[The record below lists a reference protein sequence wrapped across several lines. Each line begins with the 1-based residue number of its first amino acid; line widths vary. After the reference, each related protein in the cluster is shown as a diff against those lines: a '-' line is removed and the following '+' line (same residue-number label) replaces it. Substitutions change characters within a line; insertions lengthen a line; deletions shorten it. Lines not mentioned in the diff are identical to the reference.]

1 MTLTSHHIHQTD
13 HLILALIT
21 IVIISTQ
28 ISHVYYRLHN
38 KFPAQG
44 INDTLWIHAPF
55 SLYHAWITFLLML
68 SLFAAFTP
76 EKTDDEDDKQPKVYL
91 KVLVFFALLTL
102 QIIASGYIEKF
113 KGDVAGA
120 LVIAGALYGIFA
132 AQDDP
137 FIHWTSLFFAVC
149 TSIHIVKPFVKK
161 YFFGSSA
168 EHAPLLDKKMSEKE
182 TFKYLESGGDVLQSV
197 DLFDLVKDILALPRD
212 EIINSVRTSQTN
224 SQALTIRRPS
234 QPCNFMPNNHESTLK
249 LVLQDL
255 HNLIKE
261 ANAVYEQNPL
271 RIQSLCDSI
280 FSDNLYRNLRRTD
293 LLKNL
298 KYFLP
303 IILYIWKPNE
313 LNIDY
318 ENVIRALIL
327 VETGKDFIIPLVA
340 NSPQMF
346 HEFTDILLKLHKY
359 LPQKLKYRIRD
370 MIHNMCLLTDELAIV
385 VRMKLTDLK
394 IFPDLALKLTLDQGG
409 DVPLYLNGI
418 LCRNPKWLLTNEV
431 QYETIMTIK
440 QRLLIVVRKLLND
453 KTTPHSSHRTRFCI
467 VMRCLCGLVC
477 IFKVSFDHNE
487 LIDCLNVLRLEEL
500 QKEMRGYFI
509 DSKLA
514 RIALEIEPDTFDGLG
529 LSKDSQYISF
539 KCFYTMIKGS
549 VFQIGKVDIQ
559 PWIYNQIMQATTP
572 IHFQLGPLIKAYA
585 QSIFEGYL
593 GEPSPITKIPENKI
607 FGFFQD
613 NLIEI
618 TAAHVLLF
626 YFVLAYNKVV
636 KDMKISCGQQS
647 ITIDPQKSAYTPRLT
662 EAIPVRRILFL
673 TERCDNGVAYRNIYP
688 DLLVYITNYYPE
700 IFDIESLLM
709 DEDRRRHESEV
720 YELLEIAVLNF
731 HNTVEKTVSALKCLE
746 TIPPEDL
753 YSISEPFLLYF
764 LPKALESN
772 VDVRILESIQQ
783 IWLSLYSINPHEIT
797 LLFINATRGEDD
809 QNIRYMER
817 DIMLDPSIVFRCNI
831 KIFRCPLIF
840 KIFLRTLRFYTVG
853 SRNRLKRL
861 NEEELNRG
869 KDAHS
874 TQKLEYLIN
883 IQETMYLNM
892 LLEICIRNKNEDDKN
907 KGALEEIRV
916 LTFGFLHQIFIENP
930 ELLKSLHFA
939 GYSID
944 LLPLTTNPQKQLFGL
959 NLAGQL
965 CEVWPMTKT
974 YEIAKDS
981 MLPTIKR
988 IVLELREDTLSKEAM
1003 QILPLTVLIYNKFQN
1018 LQKEV
1023 VNLLRGMYIL
1033 YQH

>member
-1 MTLTSHHIHQTD
+1 
-13 HLILALIT
+13 
-21 IVIISTQ
+21 
-28 ISHVYYRLHN
+28 
-38 KFPAQG
+38 
-44 INDTLWIHAPF
+44 
-55 SLYHAWITFLLML
+55 ML

-224 SQALTIRRPS
+224 SQVT
-234 QPCNFMPNNHESTLK
+234 NVK
-249 LVLQDL
+249 
-255 HNLIKE
+255 

-409 DVPLYLNGI
+409 DV
-418 LCRNPKWLLTNEV
+418 
-431 QYETIMTIK
+431 
-440 QRLLIVVRKLLND
+440 ND

-487 LIDCLNVLRLEEL
+487 LIDCLNVLSYADSDSQLEKIKLICSSTLALDVVISGKGLEEL

-529 LSKDSQYISF
+529 VYNS
-539 KCFYTMIKGS
+539 S

-809 QNIRYMER
+809 QNIR
-817 DIMLDPSIVFRCNI
+817 L
-831 KIFRCPLIF
+831 
-840 KIFLRTLRFYTVG
+840 TLRFYTVG

-907 KGALEEIRV
+907 SALEEIRV

-944 LLPLTTNPQKQLFGL
+944 LLPLTTSRIESMHPQKQLFGL

>member
-1 MTLTSHHIHQTD
+1 MTLTSHHIHVISLFSALWVYLWQTD

-487 LIDCLNVLRLEEL
+487 LIDCLNVLSYADSDRLRKICLCFILLCSDMILGFFDANYLANEFTKIVNIHNKQLFLIFAYYFKTSQLEKIKLICRLEEL

-731 HNTVEKTVSALKCLE
+731 HNTVEKT
-746 TIPPEDL
+746 
-753 YSISEPFLLYF
+753 
-764 LPKALESN
+764 
-772 VDVRILESIQQ
+772 
-783 IWLSLYSINPHEIT
+783 
-797 LLFINATRGEDD
+797 
-809 QNIRYMER
+809 
-817 DIMLDPSIVFRCNI
+817 
-831 KIFRCPLIF
+831 
-840 KIFLRTLRFYTVG
+840 
-853 SRNRLKRL
+853 
-861 NEEELNRG
+861 
-869 KDAHS
+869 DAHS

-1023 VNLLRGMYIL
+1023 VNLLRG
-1033 YQH
+1033 

>member
-1 MTLTSHHIHQTD
+1 
-13 HLILALIT
+13 
-21 IVIISTQ
+21 
-28 ISHVYYRLHN
+28 
-38 KFPAQG
+38 
-44 INDTLWIHAPF
+44 
-55 SLYHAWITFLLML
+55 ML

-224 SQALTIRRPS
+224 SQVT
-234 QPCNFMPNNHESTLK
+234 NVN
-249 LVLQDL
+249 L

-409 DVPLYLNGI
+409 DV
-418 LCRNPKWLLTNEV
+418 
-431 QYETIMTIK
+431 
-440 QRLLIVVRKLLND
+440 ND

-487 LIDCLNVLRLEEL
+487 LIDCLNVLSYADSDSQLEKIKLICSSTLALDVVISGKGLEEL

-529 LSKDSQYISF
+529 VYNS
-539 KCFYTMIKGS
+539 S

-817 DIMLDPSIVFRCNI
+817 DIMLDPSI
-831 KIFRCPLIF
+831 
-840 KIFLRTLRFYTVG
+840 TLRFYTVG

-907 KGALEEIRV
+907 SALEEIRV

-944 LLPLTTNPQKQLFGL
+944 LLPLTTSRIESMHPQKQLFGL